1 MKKYLEYIEINQK
14 ISERIAEDGADSI
27 ERAAALFSDAL
38 TENKKIFLFGTGHSH
53 ILAEELFYRAGGLVK
68 IQPILEPSLMLHIS
82 ASESTAAERAE
93 GIAQRLFDDYKVGKN
108 DVIVIIS
115 NSGKRSSY

>member
-38 TENKKIFLFGTGHSH
+38 TENKKIFLLTSQMR
-53 ILAEELFYRAGGLVK
+53 LNNLF
-68 IQPILEPSLMLHIS
+68 
-82 ASESTAAERAE
+82 
-93 GIAQRLFDDYKVGKN
+93 
-108 DVIVIIS
+108 
-115 NSGKRSSY
+115 